1 MFFYSEIDVEIY
13 KKGDNPSNRLL
24 KKLKILNISIG
35 HLLKVFEEFEY
46 DPPLLL
52 FRTIETVK
60 IIKEPPNKLVI
71 NNGGTIYL
79 ECIATGFPHPLYQW
93 FRKKEF
99 LKDQQKN
106 ILKITNA
113 QLIDQGLYICRV
125 HNSGMKNSI
134 FTNWSIIK
142 IIFDIV
148 KDTQSKDDA
157 KPIYNKLVPF
167 KPPKITRHPIA
178 YLEIEENSTITLNCC
193 ALGIPNISFQW
204 FKDGNT
210 LEGQIYPNLNIVNC
224 QQCKHEG
231 IYQCK
236 VSNDNGF
243 VWSCQSQVTFLTNY
257 SNLPSNKC
265 NALSHLSD
273 VKMPEI
279 IYHPQAPS
287 DRITVGSSI
296 ILACRAVGKLPL
308 RYEWYKNNQII
319 SGVETNEL
327 KFLNIQSDTEDGG
340 CYQCRVYNTFG
351 SSLSKP
357 ARICLDFTP
366 DSIQIT
372 ATDKIAIL
380 IGNYDY
386 SPLLNSLETVK
397 NDCKTLAARLDG
409 LGFKVFTYL
418 NLNHREMLEKI
429 KIFIHTLKHSFSSR
443 MYFVFYFGGHGFEK
457 NGKSFLVPI
466 QRVNNDN
473 TQPLNSISQDLKNE
487 CICVERDVLY
497 KLNDG
502 KNNPSLIV
510 FLLDICRLEEIGLD
524 HLTLT
529 NQHTEDFANQHS
541 LNNNDVNLANP
552 IMDTLTSANPCGSD
566 LEIGGNYIFGYAT
579 SISNRAFE
587 MEGQVNSIFMTHLLK
602 FISLALPIEEI
613 LRLTRQSVFATEPL
627 AKSNNQFP
635 EIRSNLSK
643 SFSLADKIVPKEP

>member
-1 MFFYSEIDVEIY
+1 MIKYNDNQTLDFIPETNLKQICKFLDKKDRWMQLAKKYEIDVEIY

-113 QLIDQGLYICRV
+113 
-125 HNSGMKNSI
+125 H
-134 FTNWSIIK
+134 
-142 IIFDIV
+142 
-148 KDTQSKDDA
+148 
-157 KPIYNKLVPF
+157 
-167 KPPKITRHPIA
+167 
-178 YLEIEENSTITLNCC
+178 CC